1 MSHHPRNGTT
11 RPGHTFN
18 ALIFLLASLAVGACQ
33 GQHGQHGA
41 DDPDYT
47 KIVKTVDADTIR
59 AWDREGKPYILL
71 DIRSEGEF
79 DSDGH
84 APGAVLHPYSIYN
97 QNPERNLAFME
108 EVKAEFARD
117 ATIVLLCSH
126 AMRASQ
132 AATRMQEEAGF
143 TNLYVFPGGY
153 EGHHMSNY
161 PSGEGWKAA
170 GMPIEDF

>member
-1 MSHHPRNGTT
+1 MMRQET
-11 RPGHTFN
+11 RTGRFARTLVMT
-18 ALIFLLASLAVGACQ
+18 AWITGGIAVAGCH
-33 GQHGQHGA
+33 GHGQPHHGA
-41 DDPDYT
+41 DEPDYT
-47 KIVKTVDADTIR
+47 RIVKTADADTIR
-59 AWDREGKPYILL
+59 AWDREGRPYILL
-71 DIRSEGEF
+71 DIRSEGEY

-97 QNPERNLAFME
+97 RDPGRNEAFMG
-108 EVKAEFARD
+108 EVRAAFDRD

-132 AATRMQEEAGF
+132 AASRMQKEAGF

-153 EGHHMSNY
+153 EGHHMSGY